1 MPTLCQCDISIIIP
15 VFNLEHYI
23 GKMIESLKAQ
33 DLGDYSVEYIAVLN
47 NCTDRSEEII
57 RESGIFKKVLFCIE
71 QGCGCARN
79 VGYEEAE
86 GEYIW
91 FLDGD
96 DWLLRDDAIK
106 YILDHIDGRPIMR
119 VPFTSDAYHSECFG
133 MVWQYVIKRE
143 EVSDIRF
150 RKVQPAEDEDYM
162 RKVLGKIGYQASLWK
177 YVPALDKPLYYYNYL
192 RAGSNMWRVL
202 RGEDINTPPRSE
214 A

>member
-57 RESGIFKKVLFCIE
+57 RESGIFNEVLFCTE

-79 VGYEEAE
+79 VGLDHAH

-119 VPFTSDAYHSECFG
+119 VPFMSDAYHSECFG
-133 MVWQYVIKRE
+133 MVWQYVLKRD
-143 EVSDIRF
+143 EVKDIRF

-192 RAGSNMWRVL
+192 RAGSNMWRVM

>member
-1 MPTLCQCDISIIIP
+1 MPTLCQCDMSIIIP

-57 RESGIFKKVLFCIE
+57 RESGIFSKVLFCTE

-79 VGYEEAE
+79 AGLDHAH

-133 MVWQYVIKRE
+133 MVWQYVLKRD
-143 EVSDIRF
+143 EVKDIRF

-192 RAGSNMWRVL
+192 RAGSNMWRVM
-202 RGEDINTPPRSE
+202 RGEDINTPPQSL

>member
-1 MPTLCQCDISIIIP
+1 MPTLCQCDLSIIIP

-57 RESGIFKKVLFCIE
+57 RESGIFSKLLFCEE

-86 GEYIW
+86 GEHIW

-119 VPFTSDAYHSECFG
+119 VPFMSDAYHSECFG

-192 RAGSNMWRVL
+192 RAGSNMWRVM
-202 RGEDINTPPRSE
+202 RGEDINN
-214 A
+214 